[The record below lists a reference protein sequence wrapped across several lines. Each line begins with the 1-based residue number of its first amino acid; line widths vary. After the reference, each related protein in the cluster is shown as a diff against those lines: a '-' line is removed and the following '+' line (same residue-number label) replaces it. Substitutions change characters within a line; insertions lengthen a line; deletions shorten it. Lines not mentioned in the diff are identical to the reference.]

1 MSTGR
6 AQALSAPRASSG
18 ALDALAARV
27 RPVSL
32 ARDQQLPV
40 LPALAP
46 LVPGGALRRGTTV
59 AVSPAVEG
67 PARPG
72 PRSAPG
78 AGPASG
84 VGPVTGMGS
93 ASPVGS
99 APGAGSVPGVGHAGG
114 ATALALALAAGA
126 SQAGSWVA
134 AVGLGS
140 LGLVAAA
147 DYGVA
152 PQRLALV
159 DTPEPGVWAAIVAAL
174 VDGFDIVLVAAGPQV
189 RRRPADARRL
199 AARVRERG
207 AVLVAVGGDLPE
219 RSRLQLAVSGGAWE
233 GLDAEGY
240 GRLARRRVT
249 VAAGGRGEA
258 SQPRRAELWLPA
270 ADGTVAPVEEMA
282 PAVPLTP
289 RRPGRS
295 APASAVPASAAG
307 RSGSAS
313 LALASAAS
321 PSPVP
326 GRDLEPAA
334 PLGRFAPAS
343 AVPASAAAG
352 ADPEPVAAPASGV
365 PGPAPSGR
373 PASSGSA
380 APARRRSPASLRP
393 SRTLAG
399 APAHVGASAGAAS

>member
-1 MSTGR
+1 
-6 AQALSAPRASSG
+6 
-18 ALDALAARV
+18 
-27 RPVSL
+27 
-32 ARDQQLPV
+32 
-40 LPALAP
+40 
-46 LVPGGALRRGTTV
+46 
-59 AVSPAVEG
+59 
-67 PARPG
+67 
-72 PRSAPG
+72 
-78 AGPASG
+78 
-84 VGPVTGMGS
+84 
-93 ASPVGS
+93 
-99 APGAGSVPGVGHAGG
+99 
-114 ATALALALAAGA
+114 LALALAAGA

-258 SQPRRAELWLPA
+258 SRPRRAELWLPA

-295 APASAVPASAAG
+295 APASAVPASPTAG
-307 RSGSAS
+307 ADPGS
-313 LALASAAS
+313 
-321 PSPVP
+321 
-326 GRDLEPAA
+326 AA

-343 AVPASAAAG
+343 GTPASVAAG
-352 ADPEPVAAPASGV
+352 AEPVAAPASGV
-365 PGPAPSGR
+365 LGSAPSGR
-373 PASSGSA
+373 PASSPGSA
-380 APARRRSPASLRP
+380 APARRRSPTSLRP
-393 SRTLAG
+393 SRTVAG
-399 APAHVGASAGAAS
+399 TPAHVGASVGAAS

>member
-1 MSTGR
+1 
-6 AQALSAPRASSG
+6 
-18 ALDALAARV
+18 
-27 RPVSL
+27 
-32 ARDQQLPV
+32 
-40 LPALAP
+40 
-46 LVPGGALRRGTTV
+46 
-59 AVSPAVEG
+59 
-67 PARPG
+67 
-72 PRSAPG
+72 
-78 AGPASG
+78 
-84 VGPVTGMGS
+84 
-93 ASPVGS
+93 
-99 APGAGSVPGVGHAGG
+99 
-114 ATALALALAAGA
+114 LALALAAGA

-258 SQPRRAELWLPA
+258 SQPRRTELWLPA

-282 PAVPLTP
+282 HAVPLTP

-295 APASAVPASAAG
+295 APASAVPASAA
-307 RSGSAS
+307 
-313 LALASAAS
+313 
-321 PSPVP
+321 
-326 GRDLEPAA
+326 
-334 PLGRFAPAS
+334 
-343 AVPASAAAG
+343 AG
-352 ADPEPVAAPASGV
+352 ADPEPVAASASGV

-373 PASSGSA
+373 PASSPGSA
-380 APARRRSPASLRP
+380 APARRRSPTSLRP